1 MSVRISTNKNR
12 GTSLA
17 EYKVYKLVKI
27 MGDHKMSVVK
37 SENLVPN
44 SYQENK
50 SDNNSHREIL
60 ENLINNISKL
70 ETLEKRLSF
79 TLREIDLSFNKR

>member
-1 MSVRISTNKNR
+1 
-12 GTSLA
+12 
-17 EYKVYKLVKI
+17 
-27 MGDHKMSVVK
+27 MGDHEMSVVK

-44 SYQENK
+44 SYQEDK

-60 ENLINNISKL
+60 ESLMNNINKL
-70 ETLEKRLSF
+70 EVLEKRLSF